1 MDNDPPPS
9 EHLAMEAVIE
19 YAGFWHRAGATLI
32 DSIIIG
38 IITAPMLYSV
48 YGADYFTSTETLIA
62 GSADFVVSYLLP
74 AVAIVLFWRY
84 WGATPG
90 KMLIHVK
97 IVDARTYNPPSAGQ
111 LVGRYLGYLAS
122 AIPLMLGFIWI
133 AFDRKKQGFH
143 DKLSGTV
150 VIRSY
155 D

>member
-1 MDNDPPPS
+1 M
-9 EHLAMEAVIE
+9 A
-19 YAGFWHRAGATLI
+19 
-32 DSIIIG
+32 II
-38 IITAPMLYSV
+38 
-48 YGADYFTSTETLIA
+48 
-62 GSADFVVSYLLP
+62 
-74 AVAIVLFWRY
+74 LFWRY

-97 IVDARTYNPPSAGQ
+97 IVDARTYNPPSVGQ

>member
-62 GSADFVVSYLLP
+62 GSADFVVS
-74 AVAIVLFWRY
+74 
-84 WGATPG
+84 
-90 KMLIHVK
+90 
-97 IVDARTYNPPSAGQ
+97 
-111 LVGRYLGYLAS
+111 
-122 AIPLMLGFIWI
+122 
-133 AFDRKKQGFH
+133 
-143 DKLSGTV
+143 
-150 VIRSY
+150 
-155 D
+155 